1 MVFEK
6 INKYSIILASSSPR
20 RQSLLRDLGLGF
32 EVKTKAVEEVYPV
45 HLKGKQI
52 ALYLAELKSKAF
64 ADDEIPESTI
74 LITADTIVCL
84 NDHVL
89 GKPLDYEDAFRIIKS
104 LSGKAHEVISGVCL
118 RSKEKTVSFSASTEV
133 YFKELSEDEIHHYIQ
148 HYKPYDKAG
157 SYAIQEW
164 IGYIGIERING
175 SFYNVMGLP
184 VQKLYEELLRF

>member
-64 ADDEIPESTI
+64 ADDEITESTI

-84 NDHVL
+84 DDHVL
-89 GKPLDYEDAFRIIKS
+89 GKPLDYEDAFRIIKR